1 MSFSERWR
9 RFVRRW
15 IWIYPPF
22 LFSGIGVRCVSKD
35 PLVYRTTLKCRFWNQ
50 NAVGTHFGGSLFA
63 MTDPF
68 YMLILMEA
76 LGRDYVVW
84 DQASTIEYIKA
95 GKRKVSALFEIPEER
110 IEALRVEAEEG
121 PIRPVFTVE
130 IKDDNGEVIARVH
143 KTLYVRL
150 KRKKAPPPEA

>member
-9 RFVRRW
+9 RIVRRL

-22 LFSGIGVRCVSKD
+22 LFSGIGVRCLSKE

-50 NAVGTHFGGSLFA
+50 NAVGTHFGGSLYA

-76 LGRDYVVW
+76 LGKDYVVW
-84 DQASTIEYIKA
+84 DQASTIEYLHA
-95 GKRKVSALFEIPEER
+95 GRKKVSAHFEIPPEK
-110 IEALRVEAEEG
+110 VEAIRLQANEET
-121 PIRPVFTVE
+121 IRPVFTVE
-130 IKDDNGEVIARVH
+130 IKDEDDTVVARVH
-143 KTLYVRL
+143 KTIYVRK
-150 KRKKAPPPEA
+150 KRRDSP